1 MSSTKK
7 HLYKTNRHDEDDPD
21 PLMSPC
27 FQISPDVE
35 LKDVPTTGEEFLL
48 KVMKER
54 ENYAIVTKCS
64 KDFSKFARNQSCF
77 INEVKIFFF
86 VNTVVVYNI
95 YYHYLLILFILIL
108 ASSR

>member
-1 MSSTKK
+1 MTTRKY
-7 HLYKTNRHDEDDPD
+7 LYKANSHDEDDSD

-27 FQISPDVE
+27 FQISRDVE

-54 ENYAIVTKCS
+54 ENYAIVTKCN

-77 INEVKIFFF
+77 INEVNIAIFNLF
-86 VNTVVVYNI
+86 TYYNI
-95 YYHYLLILFILIL
+95 
-108 ASSR
+108 